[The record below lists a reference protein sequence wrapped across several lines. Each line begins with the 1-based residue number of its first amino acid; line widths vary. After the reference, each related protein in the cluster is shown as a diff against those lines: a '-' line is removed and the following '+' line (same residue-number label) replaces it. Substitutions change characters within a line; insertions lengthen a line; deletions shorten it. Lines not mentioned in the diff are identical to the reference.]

1 MGGDGLL
8 TITEAARQAQVSR
21 PTLYGWIKRGTLPS
35 VRLGTRRFVRA
46 DDIAPALAIAHVDG
60 VVPAWRQDRQR
71 AGQRLRALREAA
83 GMTQLELETTSGVTH
98 EAISRLE
105 KGRGAP
111 YAETVRLLAHALR
124 VDPRRFVSRETGGLT
139 TLTAPEVATQL
150 EVPVGRVQRWLREG
164 TLPATKVSG
173 QWRVLAVV
181 VAEFSRSGRLRGRSR
196 RLDPR
201 YRG

>member
-1 MGGDGLL
+1 MRGDGLL

-21 PTLYGWIKRGTLPS
+21 HTLYGWIKRGTLPS
-35 VRLGTRRFVRA
+35 VRLGIRRLIRA
-46 DDIAPALAIAHVDG
+46 DDIAPALAAAHVDG

-71 AGQRLRALREAA
+71 AGQRLRVLREAA
-83 GMTQLELETTSGVTH
+83 GVTQQELERTSGVTH

-105 KGRGAP
+105 TGRGAP

-124 VDPRRFVSRETGGLT
+124 VDPQQFVSRETGGLT
-139 TLTAPEVATQL
+139 TLTATEVATHL
-150 EVPVGRVQRWLREG
+150 EVPVARVQRWLREG

-173 QWRVLAVV
+173 QGRVLAVV
-181 VAEFSRSGRLRGRSR
+181 VAEFSQSGRLRGRSR